1 MLHSLHTMLCNEF
14 LNCIKIFLYAFAHLE
29 CIPLEQ
35 PEKGRM
41 HVPLWLFLA
50 INKRAYFQNSV
61 ALILFQLLFFFF
73 SGGIFSYC
81 PVSSLLL
88 SFIYVGAGSIT
99 SAYSL
104 GHSGWLS
111 DKFQMLQSWL
121 SCKLSR
127 IASLLAYAQH
137 FIRLDSKCCES
148 ETYTVKLRLFSKERL
163 WI

>member
-29 CIPLEQ
+29 CISLEQ

-41 HVPLWLFLA
+41 HVPLWLSLA
-50 INKRAYFQNSV
+50 ITSGLISRILWLWFYFR
-61 ALILFQLLFFFF
+61 FFFF
-73 SGGIFSYC
+73 FGGIFSYC

-88 SFIYVGAGSIT
+88 SFIYVGAGSVT
-99 SAYSL
+99 TVDSP

-127 IASLLAYAQH
+127 IANLLAYAQH

-148 ETYTVKLRLFSKERL
+148 ETYTVKLRLFSKEHL